1 MRGQLR
7 GESGAWLS
15 AHSFF
20 RGVGGST
27 ETLTSTGIFTTAPLT
42 LNPATADAA
51 AVPQGPGRVRQPS
64 STHGLPRAPPG
75 RPSPPPPQARLAPF
89 WAFQSFLYGIY
100 GSQQSQA
107 STSREEVVKGHALR
121 NKGIGGL
128 YIALVTLGLCAFIW
142 LVTAATLSSQ
152 ASALG
157 AEADDG
163 EEEPVAVLRLEDSS
177 APLPF
182 IRLRDESRIFDAAH
196 TPKTKDA
203 RVTDATV
210 TPEVQETSG
219 ATTEEST
226 SVSTTREAYAVSQDK
241 SFGGVSMSRTTGR
254 SSKRARRFQSNKRG
268 SGKSASKKRRKR
280 YPRRHIH
287 RGKPTGAPTAIHDA
301 TPVPAGSQRD
311 LLD

>member
-7 GESGAWLS
+7 DESGAWLS

-20 RGVGGST
+20 QGVGGST

-51 AVPQGPGRVRQPS
+51 AVPQGPGRVRQPR
-64 STHGLPRAPPG
+64 STHGLPPPG
-75 RPSPPPPQARLAPF
+75 GPSPQPLQARLAPF
-89 WAFQSFLYGIY
+89 WAFHNLLYGIY
-100 GSQQSQA
+100 GSQQSQT
-107 STSREEVVKGHALR
+107 STSGEEVVKGHALR

-128 YIALVTLGLCAFIW
+128 YIALVTLALCAFIW

-157 AEADDG
+157 AEADEA

-219 ATTEEST
+219 ATTEENT
-226 SVSTTREAYAVSQDK
+226 GVGTTREASVVGQDK

-254 SSKRARRFQSNKRG
+254 SSKRARRFHSNKTG
-268 SGKSASKKRRKR
+268 SGKSASKKRRKL

-287 RGKPTGAPTAIHDA
+287 RRKPTGAPTAIHDA
-301 TPVPAGSQRD
+301 TRVPPDSQRD